1 VDSVSR
7 SSVPVGKSVRFF
19 LWVGSEDFR
28 VDGKGEGAC
37 VVPFFLS
44 VGEGVGW
51 LDSLSRSSLVGKFV
65 GFSRPV
71 GSKDFRVDGEGEC
84 ASVVPVGEGVGW
96 VDSVSMPSMVFGKS
110 VGFSRSVG
118 SKDFRLDGE
127 GEANSIVP
135 IFVLS
140 LLLSS
145 SSTGRSATGT
155 AIPTT
160 RIATIRAI
168 HRTLEEDLPIA
179 LDDSETLGS
188 SISQS
193 LFVLFTKT
201 SIGRAACI
209 AICDTFV
216 FYDDD
221 SGCGS
226 WRLELEW

>member
-51 LDSLSRSSLVGKFV
+51 LDSLSRSSLVEKFV

-71 GSKDFRVDGEGEC
+71 G
-84 ASVVPVGEGVGW
+84 VPVGEGVGW
-96 VDSVSMPSMVFGKS
+96 VDCVSMPSMVFGKS